1 MAVSGWPCQE
11 IRCRLSSE
19 CSGATAQYLSKLL
32 PQNVSYD
39 ALGFAARLG
48 AAGRSGGLVPT
59 ITGEL
64 TGLNFSVF
72 FPNGLLGFSPIQI
85 QAMKTAVTGEDLS
98 TVGS

>member
-59 ITGEL
+59 ITGESM
-64 TGLNFSVF
+64 GLNLGFF
-72 FPNGLLGFSPIQI
+72 FPKWAFGLFAYSDFGDENR
-85 QAMKTAVTGEDLS
+85 GHR
-98 TVGS
+98 